1 MKPIFVVI
9 DGIDGCGKT
18 TQVCKLGNFFSG
30 CNILHRITKEPGG
43 TDVGSVLRSILIS
56 KKYNMEP
63 ETELLLYSADRI
75 EHQKKVILPN
85 LRDGINI
92 ISDRFISSTYA
103 YQIFG
108 RSVDKKILD
117 LLFDVTVLTYPDI
130 IFFIDIDLNTALER
144 ARKRLVQNNLIDD
157 EGKFESLSLDFFKR
171 VRDGFLWYAKNYK
184 NVVIIDGE
192 RSADEIFED
201 IKNTVMD
208 ILK

>member
-1 MKPIFVVI
+1 MKPIFIVM

-18 TQVCKLGNFFSG
+18 TQIGKLADFFSSG
-30 CNILHRITKEPGG
+30 GVLHKVTKEPGG
-43 TDVGSVLRSILIS
+43 TDVGTVLRTLLIS
-56 KKYNMEP
+56 KQYSMEP

-85 LRDGINI
+85 LNNGVNV

-108 RSVDKKILD
+108 RGIDKKILD
-117 LLFDVTVLTYPDI
+117 MLFDVTVLSYPDI
-130 IFFIDIDLNTALER
+130 IFFIDIDPNTALQR
-144 ARKRLVQNNLIDD
+144 AIKRLVQSNLFDE

-184 NVVIIDGE
+184 NVVVLDGE
-192 RSADEIFED
+192 RSVDEIFED
-201 IKNTVMD
+201 IKNIVMD